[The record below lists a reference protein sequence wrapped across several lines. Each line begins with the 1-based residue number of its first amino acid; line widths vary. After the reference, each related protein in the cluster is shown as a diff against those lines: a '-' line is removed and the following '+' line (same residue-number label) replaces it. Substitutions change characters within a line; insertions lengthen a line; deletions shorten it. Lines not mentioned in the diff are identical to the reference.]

1 MLNKNTCLLKSA
13 FFPAFCHVFT
23 SSWSNV
29 CLFSTFP
36 NFFPPLLTTV
46 AACLKFF
53 PRQKAGA
60 RNADE
65 RRHIRVQKF
74 LKGTTTNNP
83 EVFLTLLSIHY
94 LNPFSHATSENK
106 GCVCKLLSASP
117 NCMPVVNL
125 QLYIS
130 LTVYLFRKKKIL
142 TVTIDHMDHKVS
154 LHVWYLTCSS

>member
-1 MLNKNTCLLKSA
+1 MNDLKMCQNKNTCLLKTA

-60 RNADE
+60 RDADE

-94 LNPFSHATSENK
+94 LNPFSHATAK
-106 GCVCKLLSASP
+106 TKDAFASFYP
-117 NCMPVVNL
+117 LVQTACQWSTYNC
-125 QLYIS
+125 
-130 LTVYLFRKKKIL
+130 T
-142 TVTIDHMDHKVS
+142 
-154 LHVWYLTCSS
+154 